1 MELAIKLTNGEDLA
15 ISLEPGRPLYVVGP
29 NGSGKSALVQ
39 NAIRQLGAD
48 KVRRISAHRQTWLQS
63 AAINMTAQ
71 SRMQFGEQLSG
82 QEPNPVYR
90 WRVFN
95 SEARLSSVLFD
106 LTAMDDDQA
115 RRIRDLYFRGDL
127 AEIDSIVNSERPVF
141 ERINDLLRTARLEIT
156 IENSKSG
163 GILARHLEA
172 VEPYDMAQMSD
183 GERNAVL
190 LSAEVLTVT
199 KGMVLLIDEPE
210 RHLNRSIIEPLLSA
224 LFAERPDCPFLI
236 ATHEIALPLASPESQ
251 VLILRSCRWNG
262 DRAEAWDATLLE
274 GDVDLPED
282 VKRAILGSRRR
293 VLFVEGKANSLDVA
307 LYRALF
313 PNISITPVGGRENVI
328 KAVAGLRESS
338 ALHEVE
344 AFGLIDGDFHFPE
357 YVHNLQKGGVF
368 ALNAY
373 SVESVYFC
381 SDSVSSVAER
391 QAESLGECSSDLIQG
406 AQDGVLE
413 SLREE
418 GLAELMAA
426 RRCESNIRQQ
436 ILSRLPTWKTILNQ
450 EAFSPSV
457 DTKDL
462 FQQELS
468 RFTALLESVE
478 LDQIIADYPIRE
490 SEIIEA
496 IVKPLRLNRE
506 TYRKTLIS
514 RIKQNPELAYKLR
527 ERVGPL
533 SGAIAASE

>member
-199 KGMVLLIDEPE
+199 KGMVLLIYEPE

-328 KAVAGLRESS
+328 KAVAGLRGC
-338 ALHEVE
+338 VTKCNQV
-344 AFGLIDGDFHFPE
+344 GL
-357 YVHNLQKGGVF
+357 
-368 ALNAY
+368 
-373 SVESVYFC
+373 
-381 SDSVSSVAER
+381 
-391 QAESLGECSSDLIQG
+391 SLLS
-406 AQDGVLE
+406 
-413 SLREE
+413 
-418 GLAELMAA
+418 
-426 RRCESNIRQQ
+426 IR
-436 ILSRLPTWKTILNQ
+436 WTI
-450 EAFSPSV
+450 
-457 DTKDL
+457 
-462 FQQELS
+462 
-468 RFTALLESVE
+468 
-478 LDQIIADYPIRE
+478 
-490 SEIIEA
+490 A
-496 IVKPLRLNRE
+496 I
-506 TYRKTLIS
+506 
-514 RIKQNPELAYKLR
+514 
-527 ERVGPL
+527 
-533 SGAIAASE
+533 